1 MRAAILFLALGLTQG
16 AAHAAD
22 EAGREAA
29 RATVARQIE
38 AFRTDDA
45 ATAYAQAAPAIQGMF
60 PSPDTFLA
68 MVRKGYAAVYRART
82 FRVDRV
88 EDVGTD
94 GVALGATVQDEA
106 GADWLALYTLE
117 KQPDGA
123 WRITGCR
130 LTKAPGTST

>member
-1 MRAAILFLALGLTQG
+1 MRAATLFLALGLTQG

-38 AFRTDDA
+38 AFRKDDA

-123 WRITGCR
+123 WRITGCQ